1 MRAIDVANAI
11 LALPKEQQE
20 LDFCF
25 IDKERDLLIEIE
37 KIAQVD
43 SFYETYDDTFSGSHI
58 GAFADKDDMEV
69 INL

>member
-1 MRAIDVANAI
+1 
-11 LALPKEQQE
+11 
-20 LDFCF
+20 
-25 IDKERDLLIEIE
+25 LIEIE